1 MWPDPRSL
9 LREIAAMD
17 ILRDYTAWTAPD
29 PRDRRHEVE
38 VPRPSTHIRPI
49 HCVLREDT
57 HLCHRRRDRIVDRR
71 GDPDERLFGG

>member
-49 HCVLREDT
+49 HRVRREDM
-57 HLCHRRRDRIVDRR
+57 HLVHGGGDRVVDGR
-71 GDPDERLFGG
+71 GDPHGWRFGG